1 MKRFMFTGAAL
12 SKLKAAHAV
21 IWKTLAM
28 VARAK
33 HGRSRPS
40 LLSHTFNMRGKIAMP
55 VPDNSCGNFINVAL
69 SHYTED
75 LQRNKEDGIRL
86 CESSSDDE
94 LFVMAEKIRIE
105 SIKAFTRSEMDLY
118 MFNSWCRMP
127 VYEADFGW
135 GKPGWVSGLYVPG
148 VEMVFL
154 VDTKDGDG
162 IEAWVSLEEDTMLLF
177 QENPEIKAFT
187 GQE

>member
-1 MKRFMFTGAAL
+1 
-12 SKLKAAHAV
+12 
-21 IWKTLAM
+21 
-28 VARAK
+28 
-33 HGRSRPS
+33 
-40 LLSHTFNMRGKIAMP
+40 MRGKIAMP
-55 VPDNSCGNFINVAL
+55 IPDNSCGNFINVAL
-69 SHYTED
+69 SHFTADDETKVQLHDFVDRVY
-75 LQRNKEDGIRL
+75 NGIKNMVSDCARV
-86 CESSSDDE
+86 SSDDE

-105 SIKAFTRSEMDLY
+105 TIKAFTRSEMDLY

-127 VYEADFGW
+127 VYQADFGW

-177 QENPEIKAFT
+177 QENPDIKAFT
-187 GQE
+187 GQQL

>member
-1 MKRFMFTGAAL
+1 
-12 SKLKAAHAV
+12 
-21 IWKTLAM
+21 M

-75 LQRNKEDGIRL
+75 LQRNKED
-86 CESSSDDE
+86 
-94 LFVMAEKIRIE
+94 
-105 SIKAFTRSEMDLY
+105 
-118 MFNSWCRMP
+118 

-148 VEMVFL
+148 VEMVLL

-162 IEAWVSLEEDTMLLF
+162 IEAWVSLEEDTVLLF
-177 QENPEIKAFT
+177 QENPDIKAFT

>member
-1 MKRFMFTGAAL
+1 
-12 SKLKAAHAV
+12 
-21 IWKTLAM
+21 M
-28 VARAK
+28 VAQAK
-33 HGRSRPS
+33 HGRLRPS

-55 VPDNSCGNFINVAL
+55 TPDNSCGNFINVAL
-69 SHYTED
+69 SHFTADDETKVQLHDFVDRVY
-75 LQRNKEDGIRL
+75 NGIKNMVSDCARV
-86 CESSSDDE
+86 SSDDE

-105 SIKAFTRSEMDLY
+105 TIKAFTRSEMDLY

-127 VYEADFGW
+127 VYQTDFGW

-177 QENPEIKAFT
+177 QENPDIKAFT
-187 GQE
+187 GLELQYHQY